1 MFKMFTAMFAGFT
14 LSFFALAPAQAQMF
28 KIAMADNAY
37 EQNIP
42 DFRRLG
48 LMGVTGDAV
57 NLDVVAGSAYD
68 MAVSDG
74 SIRALPANAQ
84 TKDGYMSFFQQKNG
98 LSGQT
103 MPLQQFRTLVNGRG
117 IYLLTTKDFAQ
128 PEAPAAAST
137 PQSYV
142 QQIGDIERRDTALEK
157 SPSLTPAEKE
167 ALASLKANMASIAG
181 VRQQLLRE
189 VDGAADNQAILAR
202 VNLEAKGLISSL
214 ANVETNVA
222 TLEASAKA
230 AAERAET
237 AAVNS
242 ATSAAA
248 AAASASEAKK
258 SQEASATSET
268 FANQYNWVIWLA
280 LALAGITLAWKVA
293 SSVRRFFWKPKVSM
307 EDIDGLI
314 DFTSRLRSDVDEV
327 KESVA
332 NVAGQ
337 VGINDKVTFSPVEFT
352 SLKQLKT
359 GESVWVAVLVNGEEF
374 TKLRFE
380 RAKSGLYLCISP
392 DGEKPGDY
400 SPGTELKNPLSLVQ
414 KAYFNGKLP
423 VRDKP
428 ALRVVNGGIP
438 GFSSMADSE

>member
-14 LSFFALAPAQAQMF
+14 LSLLALAPAQAQIF

-48 LMGVTGDAV
+48 LMGATGDAV

-84 TKDGYMSFFQQKNG
+84 TKDGYMSFFRQKNG

-103 MPLQQFRTLVNGRG
+103 MPLAQFRALVNSRG
-117 IYLLTTKDFAQ
+117 IYLLATKDFAP

-142 QQIGDIERRDTALEK
+142 QQIGDIERRVTALEK

-189 VDGAADNQAILAR
+189 VDGAAGNQAILAR
-202 VNLEAKGLISSL
+202 VNNEAKGLISSL

-268 FANQYNWVIWLA
+268 FANQYNWAIWLA
-280 LALAGITLAWKVA
+280 LALAGIALAWKVA

-314 DFTSRLRSDVDEV
+314 DFTSRLRSDVDEA
-327 KESVA
+327 KELA
-332 NVAGQ
+332 QNTAEQ
-337 VGINDKVTFSPVEFT
+337 VGVERVGFSPVDYT
-352 SLKQLKT
+352 ALKQLPT
-359 GESVWVAVLVNGEEF
+359 GKSAWVAVLVNGEEY

-380 RAKSGLYLCISP
+380 RAENGHYICISP
-392 DGEKPGDY
+392 TEERPEDY
-400 SPGTELKNPLSLVQ
+400 SEGTELSNPLKLVR
-414 KAYFNGKLP
+414 KAYRDGKLP
-423 VRDKP
+423 ERGKL
-428 ALRVVNGGIP
+428 ALRVVNSSVP
-438 GFSSMADSE
+438 GFSAMADS